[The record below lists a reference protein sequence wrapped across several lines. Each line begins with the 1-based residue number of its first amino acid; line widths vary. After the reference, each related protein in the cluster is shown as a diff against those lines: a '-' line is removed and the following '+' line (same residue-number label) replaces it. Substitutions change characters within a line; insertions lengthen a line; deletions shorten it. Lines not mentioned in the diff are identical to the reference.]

1 MLKTLSRGLLL
12 AILGRRLPKTAGGLE
27 TPGARGEV
35 VIRRDRWGIPYVEAG
50 SVEDGWYGLGFCHG
64 QDRAVQL
71 EGLLRLVRGTLA
83 EAGGPRLVPM
93 DRLSRRI
100 GFLRSGAAQFRVLGE
115 RTRRDV
121 AAYARGLYDGATLGC
136 PRRPHEFALAGVHS
150 ARYTP
155 QDVMAVGKLVAFS
168 LSSNWDVELARVK
181 ILQEDGVEALAA
193 LERTRHPGA
202 ADIPDTERVFDALAS
217 DLTAFAKI
225 SGFGG
230 MSNGW
235 AVAPGRTATGRPIL
249 ANDPHLRPELPP
261 NWYLARV
268 STPEWTVAGA
278 SFVGAPLFAAAHNGS
293 IAWGVTAGLVDNT
306 DLFLERLGPDGRS
319 VLEDDEFVGCDVF
332 REVIGVKGGAPL
344 VEDVVVTKR
353 GPIIGPVLSAD
364 APAVSLAA
372 TWLGESHLA
381 TLDELHKAS
390 NFDEF
395 RRAWST
401 WNLASF
407 GLVYADEGGGIGGLM
422 AGQVP
427 SRRKGY
433 GTLPAAGWDPDSGW
447 EDALV
452 QSDEMPAVLDPEEG
466 FVATANSG
474 LGLDGGGPFM
484 GADWLPPYRRRRIT
498 EMLTSRNDWNVE
510 STLSAQMDL
519 LSLPWLDMRQGVLD
533 APGVSAE
540 SARALEMLATWDGRL
555 AAESAA
561 ASVYEFFAY
570 EMTRRLV
577 ETKAPNSHRW
587 AFGAGFTSLTVRTI
601 MGHNLICLLVRLMKE
616 QPSDWFGRP
625 WLAEVDSALAAAY
638 AELRLRFGPDER
650 RWAWGR
656 VRPTTL
662 RHPASVRRPL
672 GLLLNLG
679 PFPWG
684 GDSDTV
690 SQAASALGPPSDGVT
705 VIASM
710 RMVIDVGNWD
720 ASRFVLPG
728 GQSGNPLSPHYS
740 DMLPMWRR
748 GTGVPIAWSPAEVG
762 RATVDELRIV
772 PSAPIDNRLAVSNTC
787 TRNCSH

>member
-1 MLKTLSRGLLL
+1 MLRTLSRGLLL
-12 AILGRRLPKTAGGLE
+12 AMLGRRLPMTAGRLE

-64 QDRAVQL
+64 QDRGIQL

-83 EAGGPRLVPM
+83 QAGGPALVPM

-100 GFLRSGAAQFRVLGE
+100 GFRRSGAAQFSALGE
-115 RTRRDV
+115 RTKRDV
-121 AAYARGLYDGATLGC
+121 SAYARGLYDGATLGC
-136 PRRPHEFALAGVHS
+136 PRRPHEFALAGVHP
-150 ARYTP
+150 ARYAP

-181 ILQEDGVEALAA
+181 ILREDGAEALEA
-193 LERTRHPGA
+193 LEPARYR
-202 ADIPDTERVFDALAS
+202 DTEDLSRFSRAFDALAS
-217 DLTAFAKI
+217 DLAAFA
-225 SGFGG
+225 SLAGFGG

-319 VLEDDEFVGCDVF
+319 VLEGDEFVRCDVS

-353 GPIIGPVLSAD
+353 GPIVSPVLSAD

-372 TWLGESHLA
+372 TWLSEAPLA
-381 TLDELHKAS
+381 TLDELHKAG

-407 GLVYADEGGGIGGLM
+407 GLVYADEGGSIGGLM

-427 SRRKGY
+427 SRRRGY
-433 GTLPAAGWDPDSGW
+433 GTLPAAGWDPGSHW

-452 QSDEMPAVLDPEEG
+452 PSDEIPAVLNPEEG

-474 LGLDGGGPFM
+474 LGLDDDGPFM
-484 GADWLPPYRRRRIT
+484 GADWLPPYRRRRIV
-498 EMLTSRNDWNVE
+498 EILASRNDWDVD

-519 LSLPWLDMRQGVLD
+519 LSLPWLDMRHGVLD
-533 APGVSAE
+533 APGASAE
-540 SARALEMLATWDGRL
+540 SARALEMLAAWDGRV

-561 ASVYEFFAY
+561 ASVYEFFVW

-577 ETKAPNSHRW
+577 EAKAPNSHRW
-587 AFGAGFTSLTVRTI
+587 AFGAGFTPLTVRTI
-601 MGHNLICLLVRLMKE
+601 MGHNLIQLLVRLMDE
-616 QPSDWFGRP
+616 RPSDWFERP
-625 WLAEVDSALAAAY
+625 WLTEVDAALAAAY
-638 AELRLRFGPDER
+638 AELRLRFGPDEH

-662 RHPASVRRPL
+662 RHPASVRKPL
-672 GLLLNLG
+672 GVLLNLG
-679 PFPWG
+679 PFAWG
-684 GDSDTV
+684 GDADTV

-740 DMLPMWRR
+740 DMLPLWRR
-748 GTGVPIAWSPAEVG
+748 GAGVPIAWSAAEAE
-762 RATVDELRIV
+762 RATVEELRVFPKV
-772 PSAPIDNRLAVSNTC
+772 PSPSQGEG
-787 TRNCSH
+787 

>member
-12 AILGRRLPKTAGGLE
+12 AVLGRRLPKTAGWLE

-83 EAGGPRLVPM
+83 QAGGPGLLPM

-100 GFLRSGAAQFRVLGE
+100 GFLRSGAAQFRALSAD
-115 RTRRDV
+115 TRRDV

-136 PRRPHEFALAGVHS
+136 PRRPHEFALAGVHP

-155 QDVMAVGKLVAFS
+155 EDVMAVGKLVAFS

-181 ILQEDGVEALAA
+181 ILQADGAEALEA
-193 LERTRHPGA
+193 LEPARYR
-202 ADIPDTERVFDALAS
+202 DTEDLSHFSSEFDALEA
-217 DLTAFAKI
+217 DLAAFAKL

-319 VLEDDEFVGCDVF
+319 VLEGDEFVSCDLF

-353 GPIIGPVLSAD
+353 GPIISPVLTAD

-372 TWLGESHLA
+372 TWLGEAHLA
-381 TLDELHKAS
+381 TLDELHKAC

-407 GLVYADEGGGIGGLM
+407 GLVYADEEGNIGGLM

-427 SRRKGY
+427 SRRECH
-433 GTLPAAGWDPDSGW
+433 GTLPAAGWDPGSQW
-447 EDALV
+447 EDAPV
-452 QSDEMPAVLDPEEG
+452 PFDEMPALLNPEEG
-466 FVATANSG
+466 VVATANSG
-474 LGLDGGGPFM
+474 LGLNEQGAFM

-498 EMLTSRNDWNVE
+498 EMLTSRNDWDVD

-519 LSLPWLDMRQGVLD
+519 LSLPWIDIRKGVLD
-533 APGVSAE
+533 APGASAD
-540 SARALEMLATWDGRL
+540 SARALEILAAWDGRL
-555 AAESAA
+555 AADSSA
-561 ASVYEFFAY
+561 ASVYGFFVW
-570 EMTRRLV
+570 EMTRRLAAA
-577 ETKAPNSHRW
+577 KAPNSHRW
-587 AFGAGFTSLTVRTI
+587 AFGAGFTPLTVRTI
-601 MGHNLICLLVRLMKE
+601 MGHNLICLLVRLME
-616 QPSDWFGRP
+616 ERPFDWFERP
-625 WLAEVDSALAAAY
+625 WMTEVDSALAAAY
-638 AELRLRFGPDER
+638 AELRLRFGPDEG

-690 SQAASALGPPSDGVT
+690 SQAASALGHPSDGVT

-740 DMLPMWRR
+740 DMLPLWRR
-748 GTGVPIAWSPAEVG
+748 GAGVPIAWSAAEVD
-762 RATVDELRIV
+762 RATVDKLRIV
-772 PSAPIDNRLAVSNTC
+772 PGMPIANRLAEFNTC
-787 TRNCSH
+787 SRNCSH